1 MQVSVLLQ
9 SKGSEVVTIA
19 PEATVAE
26 VVAMLTRHRIGAVV
40 VSADGA
46 SIAGVLSE
54 RDVVRTL
61 ADRGADALGV
71 PIHQIMTSEVLTCGL
86 ETTVEELM
94 TTMTDHRVRHVP
106 VLVDGSLAGLVSIG
120 DVVKDRISSLE
131 HETEVLHNYISNP
144 Y

>member
-19 PEATVAE
+19 ADATVAE
-26 VVAMLTRHRIGAVV
+26 VVAVLARHRIGAVV

-46 SIAGVLSE
+46 RIEGVLSE
-54 RDVVRTL
+54 RDVVRAF
-61 ADRGADALGV
+61 ADEGAAALDT
-71 PIHQIMTSEVLTCGL
+71 PAHQIMTTEVCTCEL
-86 ETTVEELM
+86 NTTVEELM
-94 TTMTDHRVRHVP
+94 ATMTDQRVRHVP

-131 HETEVLHNYISNP
+131 HETQALHNYISNP

>member
-19 PEATVAE
+19 PEATVDE

-61 ADRGADALGV
+61 ADQGADALGV